1 MPEELDNLIFETE
14 EYNTEDYWKKQNEIW
29 AEKEDTDWEDYRDN
43 NL

>member
-14 EYNTEDYWKKQNEIW
+14 EYNTEDYWNKQNKIW
-29 AEKEDTDWEDYRDN
+29 AEKENTAWEDYRDN

>member
-14 EYNTEDYWKKQNEIW
+14 EYNTEDYWQSQDEIW
-29 AEKEDTDWEDYRDN
+29 AEKEDRAWEDIRDN

>member
-14 EYNTEDYWKKQNEIW
+14 EYNTEDYWQRQDEIW
-29 AEKEDTDWEDYRDN
+29 AEKEDTAWEDYKE

>member
-14 EYNTEDYWKKQNEIW
+14 EYNTEEYWQRRDEIL
-29 AEKEDTDWEDYRDN
+29 AEREDTAWEDYRDN

>member
-14 EYNTEDYWKKQNEIW
+14 EYNTEDYWQRQDEIW
-29 AEKEDTDWEDYRDN
+29 AEKEDTAWEDYRDN

>member
-1 MPEELDNLIFETE
+1 MPEDLDNLIFETE

-29 AEKEDTDWEDYRDN
+29 AEKEDTAWEDYRDN

>member
-29 AEKEDTDWEDYRDN
+29 AEKEDAAWEDYRDN